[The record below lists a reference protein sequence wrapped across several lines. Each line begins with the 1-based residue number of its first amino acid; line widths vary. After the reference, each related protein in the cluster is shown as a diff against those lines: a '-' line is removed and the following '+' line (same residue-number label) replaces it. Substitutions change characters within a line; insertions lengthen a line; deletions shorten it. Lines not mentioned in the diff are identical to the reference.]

1 MWKRKETHPRGQRS
15 QTCCADVQQM
25 RQTNLQ
31 QTVPDTHITSA
42 AADRDRTTGIQ
53 TLHTDTHTHTQ
64 MHTLTQTPTL
74 KDAHMQRGEE
84 RRGEDGPDTHTH
96 TPLPQKLQTV
106 DLHLSACLPACL
118 PVCLPVCLPD
128 SLPVC
133 LAARL

>member
-64 MHTLTQTPTL
+64 MHTLTQTHTL
-74 KDAHMQRGEE
+74 KDAHMHRNV
-84 RRGEDGPDTHTH
+84 RTHTH
-96 TPLPQKLQTV
+96 NAVPLLE
-106 DLHLSACLPACL
+106 HL
-118 PVCLPVCLPD
+118 
-128 SLPVC
+128 
-133 LAARL
+133 RTQYHF